1 MGILKSTRVFTT
13 SQAND
18 INKDKMTYDY
28 FSLLNNLYKQKYIK
42 NQNDDE
48 NYLMCFIRKRFD
60 TVFSKKAPDNL
71 KKNFNWFDYL
81 EKYLYT
87 QEEHNNKWAS
97 DLLDSLDNEY
107 FLYENEYASAFFF
120 EEFRIETEP
129 EIIRGLEVKEKQ
141 ADIGFTKSLN
151 FSTST
156 SSDINITKHYGGS
169 FTINSKKEDFKQ
181 NDPQYEYKEARTK
194 LKEYVSILKKQIYQ
208 PKHPINII
216 IQKFSFVFCEYLKQ
230 KITFIKEQLEN
241 EHFDKTTEEVKKNI
255 KNDVVKHLQSFILA
269 IETSIKLMYCK
280 TLNYE
285 VFKNEKDDII
295 NLITCLIFESGE
307 IYPYIFE
314 LYKIVLDK
322 NNILYENKIKSFGN
336 IKPQDLGIQGKFCL
350 NELTVQNF
358 SLKSVNVIN
367 STSGNMISEI
377 FPEEKKAND
386 NVCEYF
392 QPGSVEG
399 TSEKVSNTSEEIQS
413 IHSTNEISPY
423 ETAIHYL
430 KKIEKFKSPF
440 EKMLV
445 VANMTQKI
453 TECITYFWRNSDKAK
468 SFLEIETEEL
478 YVIMTYILIK
488 SDVKNLIIHLQIA
501 EDYTTQ
507 TTKQSVVG
515 FYYSNLEA
523 AVSSLLDTQNKEE
536 LLERGRLKTIND
548 LNPN

>member
-141 ADIGFTKSLN
+141 ADIGLTKSLN

-255 KNDVVKHLQSFILA
+255 NGYIAVPEIVLPALGDNAGIIGA
-269 IETSIKLMYCK
+269 IEL
-280 TLNYE
+280 
-285 VFKNEKDDII
+285 
-295 NLITCLIFESGE
+295 
-307 IYPYIFE
+307 
-314 LYKIVLDK
+314 
-322 NNILYENKIKSFGN
+322 
-336 IKPQDLGIQGKFCL
+336 
-350 NELTVQNF
+350 
-358 SLKSVNVIN
+358 
-367 STSGNMISEI
+367 
-377 FPEEKKAND
+377 A
-386 NVCEYF
+386 
-392 QPGSVEG
+392 
-399 TSEKVSNTSEEIQS
+399 
-413 IHSTNEISPY
+413 
-423 ETAIHYL
+423 
-430 KKIEKFKSPF
+430 
-440 EKMLV
+440 
-445 VANMTQKI
+445 
-453 TECITYFWRNSDKAK
+453 R
-468 SFLEIETEEL
+468 
-478 YVIMTYILIK
+478 
-488 SDVKNLIIHLQIA
+488 
-501 EDYTTQ
+501 
-507 TTKQSVVG
+507 
-515 FYYSNLEA
+515 
-523 AVSSLLDTQNKEE
+523 
-536 LLERGRLKTIND
+536 RG
-548 LNPN
+548 